1 MILSASER
9 VPTTVMQTKQV
20 RLNLERARQPV
31 SALPMPARQHQ
42 AMQHSLAAGEHHDDA
57 LTRLEAAVAKQTRRR
72 YQYDAA
78 SDTLAE
84 PIAFARV
91 CEANE
96 KVSTRRT
103 WLRWVDRH
111 HHY

>member
-1 MILSASER
+1 MSGTAVKTEPAQVRSEPQGAHQRLSA
-9 VPTTVMQTKQV
+9 VPAPAPQHRDMQP
-20 RLNLERARQPV
+20 NLA
-31 SALPMPARQHQ
+31 S
-42 AMQHSLAAGEHHDDA
+42 GEHHDDA
-57 LTRLEAAVAKQTRRR
+57 LTRLEAAMAEQTRRR

-78 SDTLAE
+78 SDTSGE

-96 KVSTRRT
+96 WVSTRRT
-103 WLRWVDRH
+103 WLRWVDQH